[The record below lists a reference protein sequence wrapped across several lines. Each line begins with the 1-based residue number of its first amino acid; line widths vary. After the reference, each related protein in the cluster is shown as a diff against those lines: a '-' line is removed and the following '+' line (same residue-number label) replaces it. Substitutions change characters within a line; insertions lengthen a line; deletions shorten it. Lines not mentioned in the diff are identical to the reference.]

1 MIRLVPLNLAQPC
14 LFYDFLRA
22 ELEKIGAIRSFS
34 LPFYLSQ
41 DCDSL
46 HLHNK
51 GEKDLIVLD
60 YRYKI

>member
-1 MIRLVPLNLAQPC
+1 M
-14 LFYDFLRA
+14 
-22 ELEKIGAIRSFS
+22 ELKKIGAIRSFS
-34 LPFYLSQ
+34 LPSYLSQ